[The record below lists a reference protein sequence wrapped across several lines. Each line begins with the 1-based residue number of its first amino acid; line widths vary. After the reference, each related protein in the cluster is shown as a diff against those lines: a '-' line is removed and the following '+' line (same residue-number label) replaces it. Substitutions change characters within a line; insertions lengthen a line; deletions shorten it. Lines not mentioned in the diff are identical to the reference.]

1 METAFVHPIAEAD
14 PERKDLLGGKGA
26 GLAGMARAGL
36 PVPPAFVITTTACRA
51 YFDADRNPPPGL
63 WEEVDAALASVEEQS
78 GKSFGD
84 PDNPLLVSVRSGAPV
99 SMPGM
104 MDTILNLGLTR
115 QGVPGLAELTGRP
128 LFAWDAY
135 RHFVRMYAEIVFG
148 VPPQP
153 LDQATEHALPDGRT
167 EDVDRIVA
175 LVDRLER
182 ITQGHARRPIPDDPR
197 DQLHQAVA
205 AVFDSWN
212 NKRARDYRRA
222 NGIGEDIGTA
232 VTVQTM
238 VFGNFGEDSGTGV
251 AFTRDP
257 ATGDPSLYG
266 EFLVDAQGEDVV
278 AGIRTPLS
286 LDHMA
291 DVMPEAHAALAD
303 IARRLEHHYGDMQD
317 IEFTVEKGRLW
328 MLQTR
333 RAKRSARAAL
343 RVAVDLVDEGV
354 LDPADAVRRITP
366 DRIDELLH
374 PVVVP
379 DDDAVLLAEG
389 LPASPGGAAGRVVF
403 DADDAAEQAA
413 EGHKVVLV
421 RTETSPDDFHGMM
434 AAEAVVTTR
443 GGVTSHAAVVARGAG
458 KTCVVGAGDIR
469 IDYDQQLLRVDG
481 TVVARG
487 EEITVDGTT
496 GKVFLGALRTD
507 QPDLD
512 DYFHRI
518 MGWADEFRTLGVRA
532 NADTPEDAAAARE
545 LGAAGIGLCRTEH
558 MFFTGDRIEAMRQVI
573 MSPNA
578 VARAEHLAKL
588 EVHQTADFEGIFT
601 AMDGFPVTIRLLD
614 PPLHE
619 FLPRHEDLLGRIT
632 DLKLRL
638 KEAQNLETMDRI
650 IDEINEAE
658 TILER
663 VERLSEV
670 NPMLGHRGCRLG
682 IVFPDITEMQA
693 RAIFTAAVRCV
704 ERGVDVQPEIM
715 IPLVAYSSEF
725 AQQEKIVRD
734 TASGVFDRTGMGVA
748 YKVGTMIELPR
759 AALTADRI
767 AERAEFFSFG
777 TNDLTQTTI
786 GLSRDDSSRFLPGYV
801 DRGLVADDPFQT
813 IDLDGVG
820 ELVRIG
826 VEKGRKV
833 RDDLKIGV
841 CGEHGGDPASIHF
854 LHGLGID
861 YVSCSTYRVPVARLA
876 AARAVLGDG

>member
-14 PERKDLLGGKGA
+14 PGRVDLLGGKGA
-26 GLAGMARAGL
+26 GLAGMARAEL

-51 YFDADRNPPPGL
+51 YFDADRNPPAGL
-63 WEEVDAALASVEEQS
+63 WDEVDVALRGLEEQT
-78 GKSFGD
+78 GKGFGD
-84 PDNPLLVSVRSGAPV
+84 PKNPLLVSVRSGAPV

-115 QGVPGLAELTGRP
+115 SSVEGLAELTGRP

-135 RHFVRMYAEIVFG
+135 RRFVRMFAEIVYG
-148 VPPQP
+148 VPSQP
-153 LDQATEHALPDGRT
+153 MEQATEHALPDGRT
-167 EDVDRIVA
+167 EDIDRIIA

-182 ITQGHARRPIPDDPR
+182 ITLGHARRPIPDDPR
-197 DQLHQAVA
+197 EQLQQAIA

-212 NKRARDYRRA
+212 NKRARDYRKA
-222 NGIGEDIGTA
+222 NGISGVHGTG

-238 VFGNFGEDSGTGV
+238 VFGNFGKDSGTGV
-251 AFTRDP
+251 AFTRNP
-257 ATGDPSLYG
+257 ATGNQELYG

-278 AGIRTPLS
+278 AGLRTPLD

-291 DVMPEAHAALAD
+291 EVMPDAHEALAD
-303 IARRLEHHYGDMQD
+303 IARRLERHYGDMQD
-317 IEFTVEKGRLW
+317 IEFTVERGKLW

-343 RVAVDLVDEGV
+343 KVAVDLVDEGV
-354 LDPADAVRRITP
+354 IDSREAVRRITP
-366 DRIDELLH
+366 DRINELLH

-389 LPASPGGAAGRVVF
+389 LPASPGGAAGIVVF
-403 DADDAAEQAA
+403 DADEAAELAA
-413 EGHKVVLV
+413 HGTDVVLV

-434 AAEAVVTTR
+434 AAKAVVTTR

-458 KTCVVGAGDIR
+458 KTCVVGAGAIR

-481 TVVARG
+481 TVVSRG

-507 QPDLD
+507 EPQLD
-512 DYFHRI
+512 EYFERV
-518 MGWADEFRTLGVRA
+518 MGWADEIRTLGVRA
-532 NADTPEDAAAARE
+532 NADTPEDAEAARR

-558 MFFTGDRIEAMRQVI
+558 MFFTGERIEAMREVI
-573 MSPNA
+573 MATNA
-578 VARAEHLAKL
+578 VTRAEHLAKL
-588 EVHQTADFEGIFT
+588 EPHQAADFEGIFR

-638 KEAQNLETMDRI
+638 KEAADLETMDRL

-658 TILER
+658 TILDR

-682 IVFPDITEMQA
+682 IAFPEITEMQA
-693 RAIFTAAVRCV
+693 RAIFTAAVRCM
-704 ERGVDVQPEIM
+704 EQGIDVQPEIM
-715 IPLVAYSSEF
+715 IPLVAYASEF
-725 AQQEKIVRD
+725 AQQEQIVRD
-734 TASGVFDRTGMGVA
+734 TASGVFDRTGLSIP

-801 DRGLVADDPFQT
+801 DRGLVEYDPFQT
-813 IDLDGVG
+813 IDIDGVG
-820 ELVRIG
+820 ELVKIG
-826 VEKGRKV
+826 VEKGRKT
-833 RDDLKIGV
+833 REDLKIGV
-841 CGEHGGDPASIHF
+841 CGEHGGDPASIDF
-854 LHGLGID
+854 LQGVGVD

-876 AARAVLGDG
+876 AARAALD

>member
-1 METAFVHPIAEAD
+1 METSFVHSIAEAD
-14 PERKDLLGGKGA
+14 PTRVDLLGGKGA
-26 GLAGMARAGL
+26 GLAGMARANL

-51 YFDADRNPPPGL
+51 YFDGDRNPPEGL
-63 WEEVDAALASVEEQS
+63 WDEVDAALEELERQT
-78 GKSFGD
+78 GKGFGD
-84 PDNPLLVSVRSGAPV
+84 TANPLLVSVRSGAPV

-115 QGVPGLAELTGRP
+115 SSVEGLAELTGRP

-135 RHFVRMYAEIVFG
+135 RRFVRMFAEIVFG
-148 VPPQP
+148 VPAQP
-153 LDQATEHALPDGRT
+153 MDQATEHALPNGRT
-167 EDVDRIVA
+167 EDVDRIIS

-182 ITQGHARRPIPDDPR
+182 ITLGHARRPIPGDPR
-197 DQLHQAVA
+197 EQLQQAIA

-212 NKRARDYRRA
+212 NKRARDYRKA
-222 NGIGEDIGTA
+222 NGISGVHGTG

-238 VFGNFGEDSGTGV
+238 VFGNFGKDSGTGV

-257 ATGDPSLYG
+257 ATGVSELYG

-278 AGIRTPLS
+278 AGLRTPLD
-286 LDHMA
+286 LQHMA
-291 DVMPEAHAALAD
+291 EVMPEAHEALAE
-303 IARRLEHHYGDMQD
+303 IAHRLERHYGDMQD
-317 IEFTVEKGRLW
+317 IEFTVERGKLW

-333 RAKRSARAAL
+333 RAKRSARAAVK
-343 RVAVDLVDEGV
+343 VAVDLVDEGV
-354 LDPADAVRRITP
+354 IDSREAVRRITP
-366 DRIDELLH
+366 DRINELLH

-389 LPASPGGAAGRVVF
+389 LPASPGGAAGIVVF
-403 DADDAAEQAA
+403 DADEAAELAA
-413 EGHKVVLV
+413 HGTDVVLV

-434 AAEAVVTTR
+434 AAKAVVTTR

-458 KTCVVGAGDIR
+458 KTCVVGAGAIR

-481 TVVARG
+481 TVVSRG

-507 QPDLD
+507 EPQLD
-512 DYFHRI
+512 EYFERV
-518 MGWADEFRTLGVRA
+518 MTWADEIRTLGVRA
-532 NADTPEDAAAARE
+532 NADTPEDAEAARR

-558 MFFTGDRIEAMRQVI
+558 MFFTGERIEAMRQVI
-573 MSPNA
+573 MAPNA

-588 EVHQTADFEGIFT
+588 EPHQASDFEGIFR

-619 FLPRHEDLLGRIT
+619 FLPRQEDLLGRIT
-632 DLKLRL
+632 DLKLKL
-638 KEAQNLETMDRI
+638 KEAADLETMDRL

-658 TILER
+658 TILDR

-682 IVFPDITEMQA
+682 IAFPEITEMQA

-704 ERGVDVQPEIM
+704 EQGIDVQPEIM

-725 AQQEKIVRD
+725 AQQEKVVRD
-734 TASGVFDRTGMGVA
+734 TASSIFNRTGLSIA

-801 DRGLVADDPFQT
+801 DRGLLEYDPFQT
-813 IDLDGVG
+813 IDIDGVG
-820 ELVRIG
+820 ELVKVG

-833 RDDLKIGV
+833 RNDLKIGV
-841 CGEHGGDPASIHF
+841 CGEHGGDPASIDF
-854 LHGLGID
+854 LQGVGID

-876 AARAVLGDG
+876 AARAALD